1 MKMIARALLFAGMIL
16 VIFGLMPPRTLVAG
30 EETIYDSEAHFTPA
44 DNSTAQVSL
53 PTPTRAVPTSIPTVN
68 PTATLEPPVF
78 ESLPRTHENSLT
90 ATSLPQPTDQPK
102 VEPAIPTRLVIS
114 SIKLDIP
121 VLKATWRRILV
132 EGHLFDQWKAPKNAA
147 GWHPNSALLGEIGNT
162 VLNGHN
168 NMDGEVFRYLDK
180 VKVGDL
186 IQVYG
191 GDRGFN
197 YIVTNT
203 MILLEN
209 EQSVQKRLENA
220 SWIGESNDERLT
232 LVTCWPY
239 TSNTHRLIVVAKPV
253 DSVSTK

>member
-30 EETIYDSEAHFTPA
+30 EEIVYDSETLLTSA
-44 DNSTAQVSL
+44 DNNSSQVSL
-53 PTPTRAVPTSIPTVN
+53 PTPTRAVPTSIPIVN

-78 ESLPRTHENSLT
+78 ESLARTHENSLT

-132 EGHLFDQWKAPKNAA
+132 EGNLFDQWKAPKNAA

-168 NMDGEVFRYLDK
+168 NVDGEVFRYLDK

-191 GDRGFN
+191 GDRVFN

-209 EQSVQKRLENA
+209 EQSLQKRLENA

-239 TSNTHRLIVVAKPV
+239 TSNTHRLILVAKPV
-253 DSVSTK
+253 DSAGTK